1 MILDG
6 NHAAGDGSQLPEQK
20 AREKID
26 KQLRKAGWDIVDR
39 DEYIPDLSLAVREG
53 LMAGNTESDYLLFI
67 DNKAI
72 AVVEAKREENELGT
86 EVEQQAE
93 WYCAH
98 PQSWYGL
105 WFKEFIPLV
114 YLANGKKILFKNLMQ
129 PNSDYFARNWPLLI
143 LITRLALNVVEPW
156 TLRDMMNPEIFRL
169 ERDTGCVQIA
179 DLKLQKMNCG
189 HRSGGNKNSAEHR
202 S

>member
-6 NHAAGDGSQLPEQK
+6 NHAAEDGSQLPEQK
-20 AREKID
+20 ARVRID

-72 AVVEAKREENELGT
+72 AVVEAKREENELGI

-105 WFKEFIPLV
+105 WFQNLIHLSILQTERKSFS
-114 YLANGKKILFKNLMQ
+114 KILCN
-129 PNSDYFARNWPLLI
+129 R
-143 LITRLALNVVEPW
+143 
-156 TLRDMMNPEIFRL
+156 
-169 ERDTGCVQIA
+169 IA
-179 DLKLQKMNCG
+179 TM
-189 HRSGGNKNSAEHR
+189 
-202 S
+202 